1 MGACW
6 CLGIK
11 KSVIGYDK
19 WKKPADEVF
28 SDEGKYFYE
37 DQKHWLFSKKH
48 MPKKDSVSLVK
59 VDNTNND
66 DFPESF
72 HFADER
78 AKEMLEKVA
87 DWCNEIHDDLLRL
100 R

>member
-1 MGACW
+1 
-6 CLGIK
+6 
-11 KSVIGYDK
+11 
-19 WKKPADEVF
+19 
-28 SDEGKYFYE
+28 
-37 DQKHWLFSKKH
+37 

-72 HFADER
+72 HFAKER

-87 DWCNEIHDDLLRL
+87 DWCNEIHDDLLRS